1 MSLMRKCIFPTL
13 KITAIG
19 LSAAWTGMI
28 ACSKDKEL
36 DTNEKSVHLATMG
49 SAGLVG
55 ILGFILLRKE
65 GWGKTSRPWL
75 GLSLIASHGIAG
87 VRSRKAVQHQDK
99 KDAVQSGILQILMV
113 ILAACVF
120 TTKPHKKV

>member
-1 MSLMRKCIFPTL
+1 
-13 KITAIG
+13 
-19 LSAAWTGMI
+19 MI

>member
-1 MSLMRKCIFPTL
+1 MGLIKKCIFPSL
-13 KITAIG
+13 KVSAIG
-19 LSAAWTGMI
+19 LSAAWTAMA
-28 ACSKDKEL
+28 ACSKDKEM
-36 DTNEKSVHLATMG
+36 DGQEKSVHLATMG

-55 ILGFILLRKE
+55 ILGFCLLRKD
-65 GWGKTSRPWL
+65 GWGKTYRPWL

-99 KDAVQSGILQILMV
+99 KDAVQSGIMQIVMI

-120 TTKPHKKV
+120 TTKPNK